1 MKETNKDSLK
11 ETIIEDT
18 LKYSSSQYGSQFIN
32 IISSVLMTRIL
43 GPYNLGIWSMLKI
56 VLSYCGYSILGVNK
70 AAVYK
75 VPFYNDKGDKKIA
88 EDVGV

>member
-1 MKETNKDSLK
+1 MKEANKDS
-11 ETIIEDT
+11 
-18 LKYSSSQYGSQFIN
+18 LKYSSSQYGFQFIN
-32 IISSVLMTRIL
+32 IISPVLMTRFF
-43 GPYNLGIWSMLKI
+43 GPYYMGIWSMLKI
-56 VLSYCGYSILGVNK
+56 VLSYSGYSILGVNK

>member
-32 IISSVLMTRIL
+32 IISSVLMVRIL

-56 VLSYCGYSILGVNK
+56 VLSYSGYSILGVNK

-75 VPFYNDKGDKKIA
+75 VPFYVDKGDKKIA